1 MINVFVCLIKERD
14 KDAIE
19 VEEEDYHDEDD
30 DA

>member
-19 VEEEDYHDEDD
+19 VEEDYHDEDD